1 MDNDEIEDAIEDS
14 TQELVSSEQVVARY
28 ETLVALWTHRDAMML
43 QWPSIII
50 SASAAVLAI
59 VFGQKTSEQIVAIAS
74 WRNWGDPSR
83 LDVSIGAGMPVL
95 FTGLLALP
103 FAYAF
108 YRSGEAMNSIALAI
122 MEIER
127 DRFSMPPYDQF
138 IAVNR
143 PGGWSTRRLIMQA
156 LALMAFSMVLL
167 GAMMTFGLDGGC
179 ILSAVVVA
187 VSVLFVQSDRFSDR
201 PDKLAIALETRSP
214 TGPP

>member
-1 MDNDEIEDAIEDS
+1 MDNDDIEDAIEDS

-28 ETLVALWTHRDAMML
+28 ETLVTLWTHRDAMML

-74 WRNWGDPSR
+74 WQNWGDPSR

-108 YRSGEAMNSIALAI
+108 YRSGEAMNSIAVAI
-122 MEIER
+122 MEIEH
-127 DRFSMPPYDQF
+127 DRFSIPPHGL
-138 IAVNR
+138 I
-143 PGGWSTRRLIMQA
+143 RRGEPSRWVVYQA
-156 LALMAFSMVLL
+156 TDHACPCTHVLL
-167 GAMMTFGLDGGC
+167 DG
-179 ILSAVVVA
+179 VA
-187 VSVLFVQSDRFSDR
+187 RVNDDLRHPGRVHRVRSGWRSLGFV
-201 PDKLAIALETRSP
+201 RSI
-214 TGPP
+214 